1 MKYPV
6 NICWLRRDLRLDDNA
21 ALYHALKAGKPVVPV
36 FIFDRHILDKL
47 ENRDDRRV
55 AFIHTTLLQ
64 LQLELEKKGSTL
76 DVRHGIPENIF
87 PELLRD
93 YEVESVF
100 ASSDYEPY
108 ARERDQKIAGIL
120 KEAGVSFHS
129 FKDQVIFE
137 KDEVCKDDGSPYSI
151 FTPYSRKWMAM
162 LNEFYL
168 RSYPSTFYHHHF
180 FQHSPRKI
188 PSLESMDFRPIH
200 KSFPPQ
206 NWTTATI
213 RNYAGQRDFPA
224 IPGTSRLSV
233 HLRFGTISIRKL
245 AREAGSLSE
254 TFLKELIWRDFY
266 QMILWHFP
274 RVVTHSFKPEYDNIR
289 WRNNEKEFEAWCRGE
304 TGYPIVDA
312 GMRELNETGFM
323 HNRVRMITASFLCKH
338 LLIDWRWGEAYFANH
353 LLDYDLASNNGGWQW
368 AAGTGCDAA
377 PYFRIFNPYL
387 QTRRF
392 DPELR
397 YIRKWVPEFEEL
409 SYTKPIIA
417 HEEARNRCLKIYKA
431 ALAK

>member
-120 KEAGVSFHS
+120 KEAGVSFHA

-151 FTPYSRKWMAM
+151 FTPYLRKWIAT

-168 RSYPSTFYHHHF
+168 RSYPSTLYHHHF

-188 PSLESMDFRPIH
+188 PSLESMDFRPVH

-338 LLIDWRWGEAYFANH
+338 LLIDWRWGESYFANH

>member
-353 LLDYDLASNNGGWQW
+353 LLDYDLASNNGGWHW